1 MITSFQRSAAFYSA
15 ELDFIC
21 LIVFL
26 LSLFCF
32 TPPPPAVAPQP
43 SARARAHAE
52 PSGWSEDG
60 GSLARN
66 RGGFWG
72 EGKKLREMK
81 AEEEL
86 KVIECWRI
94 LLAAAAL
101 FTAIYFFDSLPL
113 GCGP

>member
-1 MITSFQRSAAFYSA
+1 MITSFQRSAGFNRAK
-15 ELDFIC
+15 LDFIC

-26 LSLFCF
+26 LSPLLFF
-32 TPPPPAVAPQP
+32 SFSSGGFSTSGP
-43 SARARAHAE
+43 RADAE
-52 PSGWSEDG
+52 PDPRSEDG
-60 GSLARN
+60 GRLARHRN
-66 RGGFWG
+66 GFWG
-72 EGKKLREMK
+72 KGKKLREMK

-94 LLAAAAL
+94 LLAAEAL

>member
-1 MITSFQRSAAFYSA
+1 MITSFQRSAGFYSA

-21 LIVFL
+21 LIVF
-26 LSLFCF
+26 SFCRCF
-32 TPPPPAVAPQP
+32 VSPPPAVAFQP
-43 SARARAHAE
+43 SAGARADAE
-52 PSGWSEDG
+52 PTHSAEDG

-66 RGGFWG
+66 RSGFWG
-72 EGKKLREMK
+72 DGKKLREMK